1 MNVYLFPWHTKEN
14 CSITKIVAR
23 NYQDCEFK
31 IKEIYLDR
39 YEDLDDLLD
48 FDDFCRD
55 LYDKHGVVIGDI
67 FEIDE
72 FI

>member
-1 MNVYLFPWHTKEN
+1 MNVYLFPWYTKEN

-48 FDDFCRD
+48 FDDF
-55 LYDKHGVVIGDI
+55 LQGLV
-67 FEIDE
+67 
-72 FI
+72 